1 MIYKKTM
8 ALAALAISLTG
19 CQPTPPS
26 YVSNANALLEKQITH
41 IAGEKA
47 KCQYTSKNGFW
58 LSACSSSGTHA
69 SPLFALFEPEG
80 VMQASD
86 NLAIFV
92 TPVNEDARY
101 FTQQPGFTIPVTTR
115 KIPVNADAVINSLAP
130 VTH

>member
-1 MIYKKTM
+1 MIYKKTV
-8 ALAALAISLTG
+8 ALVAFAISLTG

-26 YVSNANALLEKQITH
+26 YVSNANALLEKQITR
-41 IAGEKA
+41 IAGEDTHCK
-47 KCQYTSKNGFW
+47 YTSKNGFW
-58 LSACSSSGTHA
+58 FSACSSPDTHA
-69 SPLFALFEPEG
+69 SPVFALFEPEG

-92 TPVNEDARY
+92 TPVNDDARY

-130 VTH
+130 ATH